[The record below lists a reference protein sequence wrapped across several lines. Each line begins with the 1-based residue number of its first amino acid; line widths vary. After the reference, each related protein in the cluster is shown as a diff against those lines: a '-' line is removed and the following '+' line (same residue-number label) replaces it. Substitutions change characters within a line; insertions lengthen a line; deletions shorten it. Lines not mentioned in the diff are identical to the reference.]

1 MRVVSHL
8 SKAIRDLGISNTQF
22 ADQAG
27 VARSTVQKL
36 IGEDFKEIRVDT
48 IERIAA
54 RLGTTDITSLFTLRD
69 DTEEFL
75 APFRATKSV
84 TFLVGTHDVED
95 QTQGR
100 SRTTIDVWDF
110 RAQTEFLQHVRT
122 HVPELR
128 DEMRFFSKESF
139 GDAQRDEVLAL
150 ARKQNVVVIGSPK
163 VNPACELVLR
173 ELFPGAPRG
182 RKRGPRLR
190 ISERPLEGSIL
201 GAAEGT
207 EGVFVVE
214 AATGR
219 HLASAKFAG
228 TEETSLDAG
237 IVLSVFRPW
246 QTKDKVTLVVVSG
259 VSGCGTYGAMRGL
272 IDRPPREADLVPG
285 IPCERAYQTW
295 YVKPTDSP
303 RDDRRVER
311 VEPRE

>member
-1 MRVVSHL
+1 MRLVSHL

-54 RLGTTDITSLFTLRD
+54 RLGITDITQLFTLRD

-75 APFRATKSV
+75 APFRATKAV
-84 TFLVGTHDVED
+84 TFLFGTHDVED
-95 QTQGR
+95 QSQGR

-110 RAQTEFLQHVRT
+110 RAQNELLQHLRA

-139 GDAQRDEVLAL
+139 GDAQREQVLAL

-163 VNPACELVLR
+163 VNPACELLLR
-173 ELFPGAPRG
+173 ELFPGARAG
-182 RKRGPRLR
+182 KKRGPRLR
-190 ISERPLEGSIL
+190 LAERPLEESIL
-201 GAAEGT
+201 GAPEAE
-207 EGVFVVE
+207 EGIGVLD
-214 AATGR
+214 AATGAR
-219 HLASAKFAG
+219 LASVRFAG
-228 TEETSLDAG
+228 AGQTSLDAG
-237 IVLSVFRPW
+237 IVLTVFRPW
-246 QTKDKVTLVVVSG
+246 QTKDKVTLVLVSG

-272 IDRPPREADLVPG
+272 IEHPPQEADLAPGVPF
-285 IPCERAYQTW
+285 ERAFQTW
-295 YVKPTDSP
+295 YSKPTDST

-311 VEPRE
+311 VEPR